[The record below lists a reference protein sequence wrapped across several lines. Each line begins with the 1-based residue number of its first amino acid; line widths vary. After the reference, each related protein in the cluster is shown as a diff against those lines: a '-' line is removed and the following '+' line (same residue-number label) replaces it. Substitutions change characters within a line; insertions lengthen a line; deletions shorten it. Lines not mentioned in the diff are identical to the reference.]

1 MPDITMLQVPI
12 TYDLNDRIVSA
23 ARRAGLK
30 KRQFVI
36 RVLEEK
42 LNEHRPQS
50 AKTSE
55 AGTIVYPSNEERIN

>member
-12 TYDLNDRIVSA
+12 TYDLNDRLVFE
-23 ARRAGLK
+23 ARKNGLK

-42 LNEHRPQS
+42 LGILPANSCKNAAGNDHKR
-50 AKTSE
+50 SE
-55 AGTIVYPSNEERIN
+55 

>member
-1 MPDITMLQVPI
+1 MLQVPI

-42 LNEHRPQS
+42 LNEHRSLPS
-50 AKTSE
+50 SD
-55 AGTIVYPSNEERIN
+55 GTGSNHEGDQ

>member
-12 TYDLNDRIVSA
+12 TYDLNDRLVSE
-23 ARRAGLK
+23 ARRLGLK

-42 LNEHRPQS
+42 LGENPASSCKCETGKVHEVGEQ
-50 AKTSE
+50 
-55 AGTIVYPSNEERIN
+55 

>member
-23 ARRAGLK
+23 ARKAGLK

-42 LNEHRPQS
+42 MGEHRSLPGS
-50 AKTSE
+50 D
-55 AGTIVYPSNEERIN
+55 GTGNHEGDQ

>member
-42 LNEHRPQS
+42 MGEHRPLPGS
-50 AKTSE
+50 D
-55 AGTIVYPSNEERIN
+55 GTGNHDGDQ

>member
-1 MPDITMLQVPI
+1 MLQVPI

-42 LNEHRPQS
+42 LNEHRSQP
-50 AKTSE
+50 A
-55 AGTIVYPSNEERIN
+55 SNETGNNHEGDQ

>member
-1 MPDITMLQVPI
+1 MLQVPI

-23 ARRAGLK
+23 ARKAGLK

-42 LNEHRPQS
+42 MGEHRAQS
-50 AKTSE
+50 SKISE
-55 AGTIVYPSNEERIN
+55 PGHLDKETN

>member
-55 AGTIVYPSNEERIN
+55 TGHLDKETYNV

>member
-1 MPDITMLQVPI
+1 MLQVPI

-42 LNEHRPQS
+42 LNEHRSQAP
-50 AKTSE
+50 T
-55 AGTIVYPSNEERIN
+55 NETGHLDKETNNV